1 MLITCIRNYF
11 RPYDHFCSMLQ
22 TGGKTGRQTILAH
35 FEIDVFVYQL
45 CVLWVDSLKF
55 AILDLLLL
63 PVLLYELYC
72 K

>member
-1 MLITCIRNYF
+1 
-11 RPYDHFCSMLQ
+11 MLQ